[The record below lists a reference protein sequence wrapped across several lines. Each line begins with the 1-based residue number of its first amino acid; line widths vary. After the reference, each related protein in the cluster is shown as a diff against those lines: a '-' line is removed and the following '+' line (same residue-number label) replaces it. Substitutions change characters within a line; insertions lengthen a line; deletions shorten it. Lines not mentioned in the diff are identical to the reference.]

1 MNTKTDIATITPTEI
16 DAAEE
21 TDAALQ
27 ALERLNATYES
38 YGAFPVLRPR
48 HSDRAVFPTDLLKVS

>member
-1 MNTKTDIATITPTEI
+1 MQDKTETATITQAEV

-38 YGAFPVLRPR
+38 YGAFPVLRPK
-48 HSDRAVFPTDLLKVS
+48 HSDRAVFPADLLKVS